1 MPVALELLLLFLLI
15 LANGIFSMS
24 EMAVVS
30 SRRARLQQRADDGH
44 RGARVA
50 LELSDEPARFLST
63 VQVGIT
69 LIGIITGAFGGARL
83 GGKLSAV
90 LADAGVPSGYAGP
103 LGVGLVVL
111 TITFLSIVVGE
122 LVPKRLALSNPE
134 HLAAVLARP
143 MKALSKV
150 AYPFVRLL
158 EISTAFL
165 ARLLGGGGSN
175 DPPVTDEEIT
185 HLLAQGAEAG
195 VFQNAERDLVENV
208 LWLGDQRVRTLMT
221 PRREIAWLDLNASAD
236 EHRRVIAESGYSRF
250 PVARGDLD
258 HIEGV
263 VRAKDLL
270 AQLLYDGRF
279 DLSAAVRPALI
290 VPASLSALRLLDT
303 LRTSQRHIALVVD
316 EHGSIQGLVT
326 HNEVLEAVA
335 EVDDDP
341 NDPDPE
347 IVRRDDGS
355 YLLDGGLAVD
365 ELKNVL
371 DVKTLPDEGEGHY
384 HTLAGFVLAH
394 LGHVPV
400 ASECFE
406 WGGFTFEVIDLD
418 NHRVDKVLVTPSI
431 RTDPATAPSADT
443 AP

>member
-1 MPVALELLLLFLLI
+1 M
-15 LANGIFSMS
+15 
-24 EMAVVS
+24 
-30 SRRARLQQRADDGH
+30 
-44 RGARVA
+44 
-50 LELSDEPARFLST
+50 
-63 VQVGIT
+63 QVGIT

-83 GGKLSAV
+83 GGKLATT
-90 LADAGVPSGYAGP
+90 LEGAGVPSAYAGP

-111 TITFLSIVVGE
+111 TITYLSIVVGE
-122 LVPKRLALSNPE
+122 LVPKRLALSSPE
-134 HLAAVLARP
+134 RLAASLARP
-143 MKALSKV
+143 MKALSRI

-158 EISTAFL
+158 EASTAFL
-165 ARLLGGGGSN
+165 ARLLGGGAST

-195 VFQNAERDLVENV
+195 VFQSAERELVENV

-221 PRREIAWLDLNASAD
+221 PRREIAWLDLNAATD
-236 EHRRVIAESGYSRF
+236 EHRRIIAESGFSRF

-270 AQLLYDGRF
+270 AQLLYDGRI
-279 DLSAAVRPALI
+279 DVAAAVRPALI

-335 EVDDDP
+335 ELDGDP

-347 IVRRDDGS
+347 IVRREDGS
-355 YLLDGGLAVD
+355 YLLDGGLSVED
-365 ELKNVL
+365 LKDVL
-371 DVKTLPDEGEGHY
+371 DVKALPDEDEGHY
-384 HTLAGFVLAH
+384 HTLAGFVLAY

-400 ASECFE
+400 AGECFS
-406 WGGFTFEVIDLD
+406 WGDFAFEVIDLD
-418 NHRVDKVLVTPSI
+418 QHRVDKVLVTPQA
-431 RTDPATAPSADT
+431 RTDDRSSPEA
-443 AP
+443 